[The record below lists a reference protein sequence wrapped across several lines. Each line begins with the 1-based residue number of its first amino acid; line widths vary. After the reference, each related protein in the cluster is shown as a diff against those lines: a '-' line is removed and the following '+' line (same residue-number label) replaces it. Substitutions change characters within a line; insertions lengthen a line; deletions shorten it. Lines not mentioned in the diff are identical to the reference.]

1 MQSPASQIF
10 LNLGFIKIRYY
21 GVIMAFAIGIGYL
34 FTKLIA
40 KKYYKDNLNL
50 DILSNLFPIITIC
63 GILGGRLYYVL
74 LDFRYYIHHLS
85 EIFAIWLGGLSIHG
99 AILGGFLSGFIYL
112 KLKKQKIL
120 VYSDIFAYGLLVGQA
135 LGRWGNYFNIEAY
148 GTPTNLP
155 WKLYVPIFYRDL
167 KYLNYEYFH
176 PTFLYES
183 LWNIACFILLFFGLR
198 RYIQKYEGLTFF
210 LYLILYSI
218 GRILIEKLRIDSV
231 LYVFNIPIAIWVS
244 LILIFI
250 SSIAIYFIIKNNI
263 IKDNKWRHN

>member
-1 MQSPASQIF
+1 MALSI
-10 LNLGFIKIRYY
+10 
-21 GVIMAFAIGIGYL
+21 GVGYL

-40 KKYYKDNLNL
+40 RKYYKNNVSLE
-50 DILSNLFPIITIC
+50 ILSELFPIVTMF
-63 GILGGRLYYVL
+63 GLLGGRLYYVL
-74 LDFRYYIHHLS
+74 FDYHYYIQHLN
-85 EIFAIWLGGLSIHG
+85 EIFAVWLGGLSIHG
-99 AILGGFLSGFIYL
+99 AILGGFISGVIYL
-112 KLKKQKIL
+112 RLKKQKIL
-120 VYSDIFAYGLLVGQA
+120 PYADVFAYGLLLGQA

-183 LWNIACFILLFFGLR
+183 LWNIICFILLFFGLR
-198 RYIQKYEGLTFF
+198 RFVQKYEGTTFF
-210 LYLILYSI
+210 LYLILYSV
-218 GRILIEKLRIDSV
+218 GRIFIEKLRIDSV

-250 SSIAIYFIIKNNI
+250 SAIAIYFIIKNNI
-263 IKDNKWRHN
+263 INDNKWRQN